1 MNTAFVQA
9 SSAADTHQLLAK
21 VVYYCK
27 FFPYLLVLLH
37 HSSHTLLIYK
47 HKELETSSI
56 LPPMKQVRLYHGLT
70 LAFAYRLVCLH
81 ASLTGAFIGTQQKVE
96 HDELGGV

>member
-9 SSAADTHQLLAK
+9 SSTADTHQLLAK
-21 VVYYCK
+21 VVYYCR

-56 LPPMKQVRLYHGLT
+56 LPPVKQVRLYHGLT